1 VTITEKPPETDT
13 GPAAMIRSLVV
24 GAVAGAITAG
34 VVVGIVVKNAALGG
48 GAGGAFVL
56 LVVVLTLSS
65 RWDRRH
71 SPKPPPAEKVLALAM
86 IESRRATD
94 GEMADVPI
102 RFDLTVAPDGQ
113 PAYRVEFTQPINLV
127 DIPAYQERQVVVVE
141 YPADKPWSVRIVT
154 RPDPEWERRA
164 AVASIDSAPLSTLA
178 EDTSRTGSYCLL
190 GFLGILLGAAVVIVL
205 FRGDL
210 FKDDDG
216 SAAHRPPSAGA
227 PANGSLSSTS
237 STSSTV
243 ATTSG
248 SLLENGLMRTT
259 ANSMIKAAGTSSVV
273 TFRIEEHRMSA
284 DGVPAGEKAAK
295 PPIDLRTVPYEQLPG
310 LVRDARTGLGL
321 HDPGS
326 WHIDIGDDGG
336 TGGMLIRVTVS
347 DGQDSASLD
356 ADAQGRVTARHP
368 H

>member
-1 VTITEKPPETDT
+1 MTITEKPPETDT

-24 GAVAGAITAG
+24 GAVAGAIIAG
-34 VVVGIVVKNAALGG
+34 VVVGIVVRNAALGG
-48 GAGGAFVL
+48 GAGGVFVL

-71 SPKPPPAEKVLALAM
+71 NPKPPAAEKVRALAM

-127 DIPAYQERQVVVVE
+127 DIPAYQERRVVVVE

-154 RPDPEWERRA
+154 SPDPEWERRA
-164 AVASIDSAPLSTLA
+164 AVASIDSAPPSTLA

-216 SAAHRPPSAGA
+216 TAAHRPPSAGA
-227 PANGSLSSTS
+227 PGSTSSTS

-284 DGVPAGEKAAK
+284 DGVPAGETPAE

-321 HDPGS
+321 QDPGG
-326 WHIDIGDDGG
+326 WHIDIGDGG
-336 TGGMLIRVTVS
+336 RTGGMLIRVTVS

-356 ADAQGRVTARHP
+356 ADARGRVTARHP